1 MSDFKNNTSNIS
13 DKELWDKITKKDKKY
28 SKSNRVIFKKSKP
41 DKIEKNIN
49 EKNKL
54 KKFVEAPAIK
64 EEIIINKLLEETY

>member
-28 SKSNRVIFKKSKP
+28 SKSNRVIFSKSKP
-41 DKIEKNIN
+41 AKIEKNIN

-54 KKFVEAPAIK
+54 KK
-64 EEIIINKLLEETY
+64 